1 MRGLSISRAWD
12 ESKAILTRDGR
23 LYASVALALVAFPA
37 LITGIVNPRGMGEAA
52 TPIWVDAVTLVASLV
67 ALAGQLALIRLALGP
82 SVTVGQ
88 AISHGL
94 RRMPIYLLA
103 GIIIVVGLF
112 VVAVVLGVILA
123 ALGVPITGT
132 KLPATPPVVLAVI
145 LFLAVAIYVGV
156 RMAMSAPAASAEP
169 IGPIAILRR
178 SFEMTHGHFWKL
190 LGFLLV
196 YFIAALVVLVGIT
209 AAIGVPVGLAFG
221 RIEPMSLSALIV
233 ALIHSLLNAALTAV
247 LAVMLARIYAQLAG
261 GGSAESG
268 VPITGI

>member
-1 MRGLSISRAWD
+1 
-12 ESKAILTRDGR
+12 
-23 LYASVALALVAFPA
+23 
-37 LITGIVNPRGMGEAA
+37 MGEAA
-52 TPIWVDAVTLVASLV
+52 TPIWVDVVTLVASLI
-67 ALAGQLALIRLALGP
+67 ALGGQLALIRLALGP
-82 SVTVGQ
+82 SVTVGG
-88 AISHGL
+88 AIGHGL

-103 GIIIVVGLF
+103 GLIIVAGLF
-112 VVAVVLGVILA
+112 VVAVVLGVILV

-132 KLPATPPVVLAVI
+132 KLPATPPVAIAMI
-145 LFLAVAIYVGV
+145 LFLAFAIYVGV

-169 IGPIAILRR
+169 IGPIAILKR
-178 SFEMTHGHFWKL
+178 SFQMTEGHFWKL

-221 RIEPMSLSALIV
+221 RIEPMSVSALIV
-233 ALIHSLLNAALTAV
+233 ALIHSLLNAGLTAV

-261 GGSAESG
+261 GGAAESG

>member
-23 LYASVALALVAFPA
+23 LYVSVALALVAFPA

-67 ALAGQLALIRLALGP
+67 ALAGQLALIRLALG

-132 KLPATPPVVLAVI
+132 TLPATPPVVLAVI